1 MRAIAIKQSPIFF
14 ICHREDISQYT
25 FLERMTSKMAAII
38 LNERSA
44 ALSVTKVYQER
55 LKKSAELVAKK
66 ELVSLSTAIDSAA
79 IKGLTNVSFKLS
91 TAVTKLTD
99 NYHDIAIQ
107 IIEEDIRAAGYDAM
121 RVLDKDNVVTG
132 YEVSWAEA
140 EEGGEGSGES
150 EGSEEEDPA
159 IQSPE
164 DLIEAIASKDEVELT
179 LSNDL
184 TLAAPVA
191 IAAGKKATI
200 HLDNVITND
209 AQVAFQVNGG
219 ELVIDGEGEVIGA
232 GRAIIAQN
240 GGKVTINGGTYTST
254 SAGQTIGAIG
264 ADTEVIINDATVNS
278 QEAAVMAFDGGTLT
292 LNGGDYNTNDNFVV
306 GTNGTSGRGGNTI
319 NIKNAVLKGN
329 IQTNG
334 YEACGVYIANND
346 TVNIEDSEIIAENGC
361 GILMRAGN
369 VIVKNTKITTTGTAG
384 GWIGDKKKVMSNSGI
399 IYDEASNYPGKEGM
413 SLVCGPDVT
422 FDCSGETV
430 EILSNE
436 ETPNVTIVA

>member
-1 MRAIAIKQSPIFF
+1 
-14 ICHREDISQYT
+14 
-25 FLERMTSKMAAII
+25 MAAII

-99 NYHDIAIQ
+99 TYHDIAIK
-107 IIEEDIRAAGYDAM
+107 IIEDDIQAAGYDAL
-121 RVLDKDNVVTG
+121 RVLDKNNAVTG
-132 YEVSWAEA
+132 YEISWAE
-140 EEGGEGSGES
+140 ESDEGE
-150 EGSEEEDPA
+150 EEEDPD

-209 AQVAFQVNGG
+209 AQIAFQVDGG

-264 ADTEVIINDATVNS
+264 ANTEVIINDATVNS

-319 NIKNAVLKGN
+319 NIKNAVLKGK
-329 IQTNG
+329 IQSNG
-334 YEACGVYIANND
+334 YEACGIYVANND

-369 VIVKNTKITTTGTAG
+369 VTVKNTKITTTGTAG
-384 GWIGDKKKVMSNSGI
+384 GFVGDKKKVMSNSGI
-399 IYDEASNYPGKEGM
+399 IYDEASNYPGKAGM
-413 SLVCGPDVT
+413 SLVYGQDVT

-436 ETPNVTIVA
+436 ETPNVTVVA

>member
-1 MRAIAIKQSPIFF
+1 
-14 ICHREDISQYT
+14 
-25 FLERMTSKMAAII
+25 MAAII

-91 TAVTKLTD
+91 TAVTKLADT
-99 NYHDIAIQ
+99 YHDIAIK
-107 IIEEDIRAAGYDAM
+107 IIEDDIQAAGYDAL
-121 RVLDKDNVVTG
+121 RVLDKNNAVTG
-132 YEVSWAEA
+132 YEISWAE
-140 EEGGEGSGES
+140 ESDEGE
-150 EGSEEEDPA
+150 EEEDPD

-209 AQVAFQVNGG
+209 AQIAFQVDGG

-240 GGKVTINGGTYTST
+240 GGKVTVNGGTYTST

-264 ADTEVIINDATVNS
+264 ANTEVIINDATVNS

-319 NIKNAVLKGN
+319 NIKNAVLKGK
-329 IQTNG
+329 IQSNG
-334 YEACGVYIANND
+334 YEACGIYVANND

-369 VIVKNTKITTTGTAG
+369 VAVKNTKITTTGTAG
-384 GWIGDKKKVMSNSGI
+384 GWVGDKKKVMSNSGI

-413 SLVCGPDVT
+413 SLVYGPDVT

-436 ETPNVTIVA
+436 ETPNVTVVA

>member
-14 ICHREDISQYT
+14 ICHREGISQYT

-91 TAVTKLTD
+91 TAVTKLADT
-99 NYHDIAIQ
+99 YHDIAIK
-107 IIEEDIRAAGYDAM
+107 IIEDDIQAAGYDAL
-121 RVLDKDNVVTG
+121 RVLDKNNAVTG
-132 YEVSWAEA
+132 YEISWAE
-140 EEGGEGSGES
+140 ESDEGE
-150 EGSEEEDPA
+150 EEEDPD

-209 AQVAFQVNGG
+209 AQIAFQVDGG

-240 GGKVTINGGTYTST
+240 GGKVTVNGGTYTST

-264 ADTEVIINDATVNS
+264 ANTEVIINDATVNS

-319 NIKNAVLKGN
+319 NIKNAVLKGK
-329 IQTNG
+329 IQSNG
-334 YEACGVYIANND
+334 YEACGIYVANND

-369 VIVKNTKITTTGTAG
+369 VAVKNTKITTTGTAG
-384 GWIGDKKKVMSNSGI
+384 GWVGDKKKVMSNSGI

-413 SLVCGPDVT
+413 SLVYGPDVT

-436 ETPNVTIVA
+436 ETPNVTVVA